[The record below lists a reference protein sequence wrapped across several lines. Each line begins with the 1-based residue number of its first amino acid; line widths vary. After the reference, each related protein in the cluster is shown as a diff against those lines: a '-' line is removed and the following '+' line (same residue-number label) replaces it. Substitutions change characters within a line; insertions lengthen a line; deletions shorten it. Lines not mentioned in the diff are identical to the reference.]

1 MTRTGFFWDE
11 RCFWHAGGSF
21 AFLTPVGGMVQPQ
34 VAGGLPE
41 APETKRRLKN
51 LLEVSG
57 LAGELDMSGAPA
69 ASDAQLGRVHT
80 ADYLTRFKA
89 ASDAGGGDL
98 GLRAPFGPGGYEIA
112 AVSAGLAISAAERV
126 CKGELANAYA
136 LCRPPGHHCTADW
149 PNGFCLLNNVAIA
162 AENAIAGGLAGRVAI
177 IDWDVHHGN
186 GTESIFYDRGDVLTI
201 SIHQERN
208 YPLDSGEVED
218 IGEGAGEGCNV
229 NIPLMPG
236 AGHAAHLEVMDRI
249 VIPKLKAYAP
259 DLVIIACGFDGA
271 GVDPLSRLM
280 CSADTYRE
288 MTKRVLDFTGGK
300 LVCAHEGG
308 YSEMYVPFCGHAVIE
323 TLSGSN
329 IRLDDPLEM
338 RLTGQQPNARFNDL
352 QSTII
357 GEMATFHGLG

>member
-1 MTRTGFFWDE
+1 MAQTGFFWDE

-21 AFLTPVGGMVQPQ
+21 AFLSPVGGMIQPL

-57 LAGELDMSGAPA
+57 LIPELSVSGAEA
-69 ASDAQLGRVHT
+69 ATREQLLRVHT
-80 ADYLTRFKA
+80 KDYLDRFKA
-89 ASDAGGGDL
+89 ASDGEGGDL

-112 AVSAGLAISAAERV
+112 AISAGLAIRAAEAV
-126 CKGELANAYA
+126 ADGENRTAYA

-149 PNGFCLLNNVAIA
+149 PNGFCLMNNVALAAAHLIA
-162 AENAIAGGLAGRVAI
+162 TGRAQRVAI

-186 GTESIFYDRGDVLTI
+186 GTESIFYGRGDVLTI

-208 YPLDSGEVED
+208 YPLDTGDVRD
-218 IGEGAGEGCNV
+218 IGEGQGEGTNV
-229 NIPLMPG
+229 NVPLMPG
-236 AGHAAHLEVMDRI
+236 AGHDAHIEAMDRI
-249 VIPKLKAYAP
+249 VLPKLRSFEP
-259 DLVIIACGFDGA
+259 DFVIVACGFDGA
-271 GVDPLSRLM
+271 GVDPLSRLL
-280 CSADTYRE
+280 CSAETYR
-288 MTKRVLDFTGGK
+288 TLTDRLLDFTGGR

-323 TLSGSN
+323 ALSGSN
-329 IRLDDPLEM
+329 IRLDDPLSARM
-338 RLTGQQPNARFNDL
+338 SGQQPNDRFGAL

-357 GEMATFHGLG
+357 GEMASFLDLE